1 MASVISISK
10 IKKNAVIDFNKIRR
24 GFWDKKSRDTKIVTA
39 KCLFCG
45 AHGLIMNDGEMFVH
59 KMKVEDADNVE
70 LLEYCTAP
78 ISVRT
83 ELEKIEKML
92 NASIHPDPNK
102 FSAEAIIIARLKGL
116 IH

>member
-1 MASVISISK
+1 
-10 IKKNAVIDFNKIRR
+10 
-24 GFWDKKSRDTKIVTA
+24 
-39 KCLFCG
+39 
-45 AHGLIMNDGEMFVH
+45 MNDGEMFVH

-78 ISVRT
+78 MSVRT
-83 ELEKIEKML
+83 ELDKIEKML